1 MGKPPYHIESVAS
14 VITLLARRLAGLL
27 VTLGIVSLLI
37 FTVMDLLP
45 GDPAS
50 IMLGTSAAPETL
62 EALRHDLGLDQ
73 PLILRYGQWLAGVFS
88 GDLGQSYTY
97 GVPVAGLII
106 ERLAVTLPLAL
117 MAIVLSVAIALP
129 LGVLAASRRGGL
141 FDIIATLFSQVSI
154 AVPAFWV
161 ALLLIILFS
170 TMLGLMPAGGF
181 PGWSAGPMP
190 ALRALVLPAVALAM
204 PQAGV
209 LTRVARSAVLET
221 MHEDFARTAVAK
233 GLSRSAV
240 LWRHIVPNALIPIL
254 TMIGLQFTFLVAG
267 AVLVENVFNLPGLGR
282 LALQA
287 LSQRDIIVMQDVVLF
302 FAALVIVMNFIV
314 DLSYLAID
322 PRMRKAA

>member
-1 MGKPPYHIESVAS
+1 MIA
-14 VITLLARRLAGLL
+14 LLSRRLAGLAITLL
-27 VTLGIVSLLI
+27 VVSLVI
-37 FTVMDLLP
+37 FAVMDLLP

-50 IMLGTSAAPETL
+50 IMLGTSASPETL
-62 EALRHDLGLDQ
+62 AALRHELGLDQ
-73 PLILRYGQWLAGVFS
+73 PLLIRYGQWLAGVFS
-88 GDLGQSYTY
+88 GNLGQSYTY
-97 GVPVAGLII
+97 GVPVAGLIV
-106 ERLAVTLPLAL
+106 ERLAVTLPLA
-117 MAIVLSVAIALP
+117 MIAIVLSVVIALP
-129 LGVLAASRRGGL
+129 LGVLAAARRGGIV
-141 FDIIATLFSQVSI
+141 DAIATVFSQISI

-170 TMLGLMPAGGF
+170 TTLGLMPAGGF
-181 PGWSAGPMP
+181 PGWDAGLLP
-190 ALRALVLPAVALAM
+190 ALQALLMPAVALAL

-209 LTRVARSAVLET
+209 LTRVARSAVLDT

-233 GLSRSAV
+233 GLSRSTV
-240 LWRHIVPNALIPIL
+240 LWRHVVPNALVPIL
-254 TMIGLQFTFLVAG
+254 TILGLQFTFLVAG

-302 FAALVIVMNFIV
+302 FAGLVIVMNFIV